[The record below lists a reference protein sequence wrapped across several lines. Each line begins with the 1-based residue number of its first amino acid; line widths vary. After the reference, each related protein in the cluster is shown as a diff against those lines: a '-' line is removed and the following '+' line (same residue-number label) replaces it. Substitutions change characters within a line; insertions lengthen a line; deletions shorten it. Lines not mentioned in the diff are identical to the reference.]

1 MYILYIFMYIYLY
14 ITLCHM
20 SHIGAAT
27 HISLKELL
35 SRLAMGFQGREA
47 DGLARLEVSEKVF
60 HLLLE
65 HIHHLVLDYSSK
77 P

>member
-1 MYILYIFMYIYLY
+1 MYIYVYIYIY

-20 SHIGAAT
+20 SCPIGAAT
-27 HISLKELL
+27 HISLQELL